1 MQDLASSPFLILVV
15 IGVVAFVSIIIVLL
29 WKSGWS
35 LRNIKKLKIGP
46 VEGERFDERKAE
58 TSVDKQPANGIN
70 VQIRNSRFEGN
81 VGDIG
86 GIIIKQHG
94 KKREEGTRGLE

>member
-29 WKSGWS
+29 WKSGWN

-46 VEGERFDERKAE
+46 VEGERFDEKKARSSADE
-58 TSVDKQPANGIN
+58 QPASGID
-70 VQIRNSRFEGN
+70 VHIRDSRFEGD

-94 KKREEGTRGLE
+94 KKREE